1 MPEPGL
7 RSLPRPCRDWLAA
20 ELAYWEAEGLLTP
33 QQGEAI
39 RKLYRW
45 EEESAR
51 SRTTATVSILGA
63 VLLGLGAILFVAANW
78 PEIPRSWRVALLLS
92 ATLGSHGLGWWLWRD
107 QARYPRVGHALV
119 LLGNLL
125 YGAGI
130 WQIGQMYH
138 LEIHWS
144 AGFLAWALG
153 CLATAWAAGSR
164 PGLAMGALL
173 LVAWNLA
180 EQMGFARANPL
191 LPVLLGVVGVA
202 AYGLGAPESL
212 AVAQGGLALWLG
224 ANLHRWQQEVG
235 GGPHGVITGL
245 AALGAGLLAA
255 GMAQELRER
264 YRPLAWPY
272 LLTGSALGLLAL
284 FLGTFLTP
292 PDRWVSEAR
301 SLGLLAGT
309 GLLALGTVV
318 WALRQLRE
326 TAPASWQRLAP
337 LAAAAPAVLAP
348 ALLALLPVGGPVRI
362 GFNLLLLAAILG
374 LLAYG
379 YGRRNQAVV
388 NLALVTFVAQVLAR
402 YFDFFWQVLDRSLF
416 FMAGGVLLLAVGYVL
431 ERSRRRWLREWQGGE
446 GR

>member
-7 RSLPRPCRDWLAA
+7 RSLPRSCRDWLAA
-20 ELAYWEAEGLLTP
+20 ELAYWEAEGLVTP

-39 RKLYRW
+39 RRLYRW

-78 PEIPRSWRVALLLS
+78 PEIPRPWRVALLLG
-92 ATLGSHGLGWWLWRD
+92 ATLGSHGLGWWLWQE

-153 CLATAWAAGSR
+153 CLAVAWAAGSR
-164 PGLAMGALL
+164 PGLAMAALL
-173 LVAWNLA
+173 LVAWNVA
-180 EQMGFARANPL
+180 EQTALAGANPL
-191 LPVLLGVVGVA
+191 LPALLGVAGVA
-202 AYGLGAPESL
+202 AYRLGAPESL
-212 AVAQGGLALWLG
+212 AVAQGGLAIWL
-224 ANLHRWQQEVG
+224 ATNLHRWQLEVE
-235 GGPHGVITGL
+235 GGPQGVVVGL
-245 AALGAGLLAA
+245 AALGAGLMAA
-255 GMAQELRER
+255 GMAQECQER
-264 YRPLAWPY
+264 HRPMAWPF
-272 LLTGSALGLLAL
+272 LLAGGALGLLAL

-292 PDRWVSEAR
+292 SDRWVLEAR

-309 GLLALGTVV
+309 GLLALGTAL
-318 WALRQLRE
+318 WALRRLRE
-326 TAPASWQRLAP
+326 TAPAPWQRAAP

-348 ALLALLPVGGPVRI
+348 VLLALLPAGGPVRI

-379 YGRRNQAVV
+379 YGRRNQAAV
-388 NLALVTFVAQVLAR
+388 NLALVAFVAQVLAR
-402 YFDFFWQVLDRSLF
+402 YFDLFWQVLDRSLF
-416 FMAGGVLLLAVGYVL
+416 FMAGGVLLLAVGSVL